1 MISPNWQ
8 PYLNAI
14 ARHYEQW
21 WTLYTLTDMLH
32 RDRENQRPLSSPFDF
47 GLMVE
52 AVKQAAVD
60 REPGEPGEP
69 EEKPKEKIERLP
81 VLEGVRKYA
90 AEHVLLRGR
99 PGFGKSTAL
108 ARLMLDGAE
117 GKIPVL
123 VELRFWQRSVGDR
136 ILASLHKHDPTLNL
150 DEATL
155 KTLLHQGC
163 FLLLMD
169 GVNELPSEAARRD
182 VTRFRQDF
190 PQTPMIFT
198 TRELSVGG
206 DLGIEKKLEMQPLT
220 EPQMQGFV
228 KAYLPDQSD
237 QLLRQLKDRLREF
250 GQTPLLLWMLCGL
263 FQQTGT
269 IPPNLGMVFRQFTQG
284 YERNV
289 KQDAPVSAESRRWWS
304 PLLQRLAFG
313 MMHEDAQLTSTVEF
327 RVAIARSEALAVF
340 KQFLQQEGVNAPASL
355 AAECLDDLL
364 EHHLIQLN
372 GDQIEFRH
380 QLLQEYYAAEY
391 LLQLLPTLSDA
402 KLKRDYLNYL
412 KWTEAI
418 AMMLALVDD
427 EGQALQVVDLA
438 LNDVDLMLGA
448 RLAGDVKPALQLKTV
463 SRVSALEIP
472 DLLKIELLEH
482 TRSDK
487 AIPVLLKA
495 IKDPHFDVCWIAIEA
510 LQKLGSEE
518 AIPVLPKTLED
529 PILLEDPDSVRRV
542 VAAFRMS
549 KVKMIPGLIRAS
561 EDSEF
566 DTHLSGAVASAKMGS
581 VEAVLVLLEAL
592 EAPDFLVRERAV
604 EVLGKLSSPSQLAT
618 LWQARLKH
626 PADEDLRDAIASI
639 QARCKFYNYEIFQSL
654 PTEEKPDSSISQ
666 PTIIYDQRGATIG
679 NVAHTVQGNQV
690 TNPAAPDSTS
700 SRETS
705 DDSET

>member
-1 MISPNWQ
+1 MTSPDWQ

-14 ARHYEQW
+14 ARHYAQW
-21 WTLYTLTDMLH
+21 WTLYTLTDTLH
-32 RDRENQRPLSSPFDF
+32 RDRKQARPLTSPFDF

-60 REPGEPGEP
+60 REPGEP
-69 EEKPKEKIERLP
+69 EENLKEKIERLP

-99 PGFGKSTAL
+99 PGSGKSTAL
-108 ARLMLDGAE
+108 ARLMLEGAE

-150 DEATL
+150 DETTL

-182 VTRFRQDF
+182 LACFRQDF

-206 DLGIEKKLEMQPLT
+206 DLGIEKKLDMQPLT
-220 EPQMQGFV
+220 EPQMRSFV
-228 KAYLPDQSD
+228 KAYLPDQAD

-304 PLLQRLAFG
+304 PLLQRLAFV

-327 RVAIARSEALAVF
+327 RVAIAHSEALAVF
-340 KQFLQQEGVNAPASL
+340 KQLLQQEGVNAPGSL
-355 AAECLDDLL
+355 AAECLNDLL

-391 LLQLLPTLSDA
+391 LLQLSPTLSNA

-418 AMMLALVDD
+418 AMMLGLVK
-427 EGQALQVVDLA
+427 EK
-438 LNDVDLMLGA
+438 
-448 RLAGDVKPALQLKTV
+448 AG
-463 SRVSALEIP
+463 S
-472 DLLKIELLEH
+472 
-482 TRSDK
+482 
-487 AIPVLLKA
+487 
-495 IKDPHFDVCWIAIEA
+495 
-510 LQKLGSEE
+510 
-518 AIPVLPKTLED
+518 
-529 PILLEDPDSVRRV
+529 
-542 VAAFRMS
+542 
-549 KVKMIPGLIRAS
+549 
-561 EDSEF
+561 
-566 DTHLSGAVASAKMGS
+566 SG
-581 VEAVLVLLEAL
+581 
-592 EAPDFLVRERAV
+592 
-604 EVLGKLSSPSQLAT
+604 
-618 LWQARLKH
+618 
-626 PADEDLRDAIASI
+626 
-639 QARCKFYNYEIFQSL
+639 
-654 PTEEKPDSSISQ
+654 
-666 PTIIYDQRGATIG
+666 
-679 NVAHTVQGNQV
+679 
-690 TNPAAPDSTS
+690 
-700 SRETS
+700 
-705 DDSET
+705 